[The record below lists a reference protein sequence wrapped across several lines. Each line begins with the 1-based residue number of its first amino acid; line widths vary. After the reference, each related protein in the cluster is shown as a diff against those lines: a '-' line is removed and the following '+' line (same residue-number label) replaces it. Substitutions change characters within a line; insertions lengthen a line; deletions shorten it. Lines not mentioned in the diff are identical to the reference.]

1 MPRGGSRKG
10 AGRKSA
16 WNNKETTVIRVPKV
30 FADQLLDIAQRLDK
44 GEHIEFVT
52 ESKVKRIDKVT
63 KSKKTKESVTKS
75 KSGQLDLT
83 DQSGWLTTRE
93 VWDALGQPKAW
104 NTFRKMKEKAL
115 ADYGLE
121 IDLSRKVRGKTDSR
135 WLRFIDVNS

>member
-10 AGRKSA
+10 AGRKSI

-30 FADQLLDIAQRLDK
+30 FADQLLGIAQRLDQ
-44 GEHIEFVT
+44 GEYIEFVT
-52 ESKVKRIDKVT
+52 KSKVKHIDKVT
-63 KSKKTKESVTKS
+63 KSKKEKESVTKS
-75 KSGQLDLT
+75 KTGQFELT

-104 NTFRKMKEKAL
+104 NTFRKLKKEVL

-121 IDLSRKVRGKTDSR
+121 VDLSRKVRGKTDSR
-135 WLRFIDVNS
+135 WLRFG